1 MIKTQQFIEKARRIH
16 GDKYDYSVSEYK
28 GYQAKIDIRCP
39 DHGIFKQKPSGH
51 IHGCG
56 CPKCGNIL
64 RSKSNTCTT
73 DKFIVKAI
81 RVHGDRYDYSR
92 VIYSGNET
100 KVLIG
105 CPKHGYFLQTPHGHL
120 KGRICKKCAMEDLME
135 STKVTLLD
143 FVDKARNIHG
153 DTYDYSHAEYQD
165 AHTKTEIVCKKHGSF
180 YQTPNDHLSGYG
192 CPSCGYEIVSEK
204 RTLSQEEFIKRVKEI
219 YKDEDYNYEK
229 TTYVNALT
237 DVIVTCPKHGDF
249 NQNAHSFLQGHGCQ
263 RCGYNT
269 YTLSECIERFKEIH
283 GNTYDYSKMIYY
295 NVRTKVCI
303 ICPEHGEFWKRPR
316 EHFEGGGCPN
326 CNISYGELKIRD
338 WLLNNHIHFLQQHKF
353 EKLKI
358 NKSLKFDF
366 YLPDKKVAIEYDGE
380 QHFRPVRFNGVSLDR
395 AIKIYEYNK
404 VRDNVKNKFC
414 KDNHILLLRIRYDYF
429 KKIPDILS
437 KSLK

>member
-1 MIKTQQFIEKARRIH
+1 MNKTQQFIEKARRIH

-39 DHGIFKQKPSGH
+39 DHGIFKQRPSGH
-51 IHGCG
+51 TQGCG

-73 DKFIVKAI
+73 DKFIEKAI

-92 VIYSGNET
+92 VIYSDNET

-120 KGRICKKCAMEDLME
+120 KGRICKKCAMEDLRE

-143 FVDKARNIHG
+143 FVDKARNTHG
-153 DTYDYSHAEYQD
+153 DTYDYSYAEYKD

-249 NQNAHSFLQGHGCQ
+249 KQNAHNFLQGHGCQ
-263 RCGYNT
+263 ICTSSVGEKRIKSWLESN
-269 YTLSECIERFKEIH
+269 
-283 GNTYDYSKMIYY
+283 
-295 NVRTKVCI
+295 NVK
-303 ICPEHGEFWKRPR
+303 
-316 EHFEGGGCPN
+316 
-326 CNISYGELKIRD
+326 
-338 WLLNNHIHFLQQHKF
+338 FLRQHKF
-353 EKLKI
+353 KGLR
-358 NKSLKFDF
+358 NKRNLRFDF
-366 YLPDKKVAIEYDGE
+366 YLPERNTLIEYDGK
-380 QHFRPVRFNGVSLDR
+380 QHFEPVRFNGISIDKAVE
-395 AIKIYEYNK
+395 AHNK
-404 VRDNVKNKFC
+404 VKYLDTLKNRYCQENNIKLIRIDYKC
-414 KDNHILLLRIRYDYF
+414 LEDISSVLSSKLL
-429 KKIPDILS
+429 IPS
-437 KSLK
+437 V